1 MGLPRSI
8 TTKGGS
14 FLHWRLFFSTLG
26 IVFLS
31 EMGDKTQITTM
42 LLAGTKPLYV
52 LYVALGSAMALIT
65 TSFIE
70 VMIGSHILAK
80 YLKPVAIKAISG
92 VAFTLMGV
100 LLITGV
106 IGSDF

>member
-1 MGLPRSI
+1 M
-8 TTKGGS
+8 K
-14 FLHWRLFFSTLG
+14 WRLFFSALG
-26 IVFLS
+26 MVFLS

-52 LYVALGSAMALIT
+52 LYVALGSAMALVT

-80 YLKPVAIKAISG
+80 YVKPTVIKVISG
-92 VAFTLMGV
+92 VAFSLMGI
-100 LLITGV
+100 LLITGI